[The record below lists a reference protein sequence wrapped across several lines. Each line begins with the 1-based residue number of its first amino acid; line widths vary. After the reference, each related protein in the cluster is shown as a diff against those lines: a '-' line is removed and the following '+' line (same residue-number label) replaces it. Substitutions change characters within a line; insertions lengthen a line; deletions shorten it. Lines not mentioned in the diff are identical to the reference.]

1 VLAFALLYRPYATTL
16 LQVHVERHYMAS
28 HGLSNV
34 YLQLTDPNGL
44 PISQANVKPS
54 AHMTNMD
61 MVTDQSYV
69 SELGNGHY
77 LVQLHL
83 YMAGPWAIVIQTQ
96 ADGFP
101 SQQRTLFV
109 EVAEQV

>member
-1 VLAFALLYRPYATTL
+1 VLVFALLYRPYVTTP
-16 LQVHVERHYMAS
+16 LQVHIEGDHLIS

-44 PISQANVKPS
+44 PVSQANVKLN

-96 ADGFP
+96 ADGFL

-109 EVAEQV
+109 EVVE